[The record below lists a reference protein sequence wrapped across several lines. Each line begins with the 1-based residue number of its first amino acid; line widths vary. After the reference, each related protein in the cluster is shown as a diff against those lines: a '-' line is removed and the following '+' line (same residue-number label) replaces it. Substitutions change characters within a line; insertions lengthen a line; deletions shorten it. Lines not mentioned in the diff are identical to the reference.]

1 MGVGGV
7 GVVAVGGVLK
17 QTFASEDRT
26 SVFVKGVAGG
36 AGGREG
42 ERERARIERFVR
54 ARAAG
59 GGWGNGINSPTS
71 KLHTSLK
78 PLTHIWVTY

>member
-1 MGVGGV
+1 MGGLGGMGGV
-7 GVVAVGGVLK
+7 GVGGGLK
-17 QTFASEDRT
+17 QTSFASEDRT

-42 ERERARIERFVR
+42 ERERARIEVFVR

-71 KLHTSLK
+71 KLHSG
-78 PLTHIWVTY
+78 WRW